1 MGLGRKTREE
11 QLEDAYDQF
20 LRDMED
26 SELPSYMI
34 NYYGMPVLP
43 SEDISEGGTEKES
56 STT

>member
-1 MGLGRKTREE
+1 
-11 QLEDAYDQF
+11 
-20 LRDMED
+20 MED

-43 SEDISEGGTEKES
+43 SEDISEGGTEEES